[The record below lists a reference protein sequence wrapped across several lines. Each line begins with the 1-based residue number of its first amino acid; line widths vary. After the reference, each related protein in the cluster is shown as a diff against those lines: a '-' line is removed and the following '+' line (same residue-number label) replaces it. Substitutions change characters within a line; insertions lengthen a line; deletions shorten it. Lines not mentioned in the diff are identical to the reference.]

1 VAVPSAPDGAV
12 ADASTDSA
20 TPSSPSSSRSR
31 SALLAAFVLV
41 IVGSLASLGVLL
53 VTSGDAADADADAG
67 GLPQSQREELM
78 SQTQQFVIRVN
89 TYGPSWLDEK
99 NQMPRYVSGVT
110 ELMTAKFAASFEQS
124 VVIPESQV
132 AQSGYGRSAR
142 VHAVGVASMDA
153 DTATVLV
160 GFVRTDSYPKPRDP
174 SKRVKLPGNPERWA
188 VELVRTE
195 GEWLVDNYAVIS
207 EIPED
212 GQPSGA
218 PSGRP
223 SAQPSGPASPGAG
236 GSGGGQQ

>member
-1 VAVPSAPDGAV
+1 VAVPPAPDGAV

-20 TPSSPSSSRSR
+20 TPSSPRSSRSR
-31 SALLAAFVLV
+31 SALLLAFVLV
-41 IVGSLASLGVLL
+41 IVGCLASLGFLL
-53 VTSGDAADADADAG
+53 VTKGKAADASGDSDA
-67 GLPQSQREELM
+67 PQAQREELM

-99 NQMPRYVSGVT
+99 NQMPRYVDGIT
-110 ELMTAKFAASFEQS
+110 ELMSAKFAASFEQS

-142 VHAVGVASMDA
+142 VYAVGVASMDP
-153 DTATVLV
+153 DSATVLV

-212 GQPSGA
+212 GQPSDA
-218 PSGRP
+218 PSGPP
-223 SAQPSGPASPGAG
+223 SAQPSGPASPAGG
-236 GSGGGQQ
+236 GSGGGQR

>member
-1 VAVPSAPDGAV
+1 VAVPPAPGGALV
-12 ADASTDSA
+12 DASPDSA
-20 TPSSPSSSRSR
+20 TPHSPR
-31 SALLAAFVLV
+31 SARHRTALLIAFVLV
-41 IVGSLASLGVLL
+41 IVGCLASLGFLL
-53 VTSGDAADADADAG
+53 VTKSDAASGDAGDA
-67 GLPQSQREELM
+67 PQAQREELM

-89 TYGPSWLDEK
+89 TYGPSWLDEQ
-99 NQMPRYVSGVT
+99 NRMPRYVSGVT

-132 AQSGYGRSAR
+132 AQSGYGRSAQ
-142 VHAVGVASMDA
+142 VYAVGVASMDP
-153 DTATVLV
+153 DSATVLV

-218 PSGRP
+218 PGGPP

-236 GSGGGQQ
+236 GSGDGQQ